1 MHLPRRLLLI
11 SVRWFSVL
19 QQILQRI
26 SFPSSL
32 YNGRNICSSYCRV
45 FFCISYWFSISNFSN
60 SAVFSK
66 SFWMFWQQPPFPLY
80 LYWCTRW
87 PLESNRKFNVI
98 TALRNLAKGYSQ
110 THEITVSE
118 NYRIINPSGC
128 YIYRQACLS
137 AAFYGSICTKRG
149 EHFHKNR
156 IYYSAKRCYFRQ
168 KRKNNGG

>member
-1 MHLPRRLLLI
+1 MHFFILGELMLLPLRLSPI
-11 SVRWFSVL
+11 FGPWFSGL
-19 QQILQRI
+19 RPILRPI
-26 SFPSSL
+26 FFPSSL
-32 YNGRNICSSYCRV
+32 CSGRNIFSLFYRV
-45 FFCISYWFSISNFSN
+45 FSCTSCWFSILNFLN
-60 SAVFSK
+60 SAGFSK

-149 EHFHKNR
+149 EHFH
-156 IYYSAKRCYFRQ
+156 
-168 KRKNNGG
+168 